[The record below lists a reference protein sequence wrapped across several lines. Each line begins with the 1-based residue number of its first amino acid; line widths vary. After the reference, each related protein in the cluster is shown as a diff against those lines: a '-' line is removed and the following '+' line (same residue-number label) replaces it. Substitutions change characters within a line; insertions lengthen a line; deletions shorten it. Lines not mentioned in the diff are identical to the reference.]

1 MAGGIDKKAVV
12 EALRARVAADLDA
25 AITSQRDAQEGA
37 THEEARP
44 EGDKDTRATEA
55 SYVARG
61 LAQRVADLQEAASLL
76 ANMLVRRFAGDD
88 VVAVSAVVTCEDEH
102 GAEIVYFIAPAG
114 GGIKLDVGGQLL
126 AVITPASPLARV
138 MLGKRSG
145 DDVALRG
152 RELSIVSVA

>member
-12 EALRARVAADLDA
+12 DALRARVAADLDA
-25 AITSQRDAQEGA
+25 AITSQRDAQAGA

-76 ANMLVRRFAGDD
+76 ANMLVRRFGEDD
-88 VVAVSAVVTCEDEH
+88 VVAVSAVVTCEDEN
-102 GAEIVYFIAPAG
+102 GAECLYFIAPAG
-114 GGIKLDVGGQLL
+114 GGIKLAVGGQTLG
-126 AVITPASPLARV
+126 VITPASPLGRV
-138 MLGKRSG
+138 MLGKRAG
-145 DDVALRG
+145 DDVELRG
-152 RELSIVSVA
+152 RELSIVLVA